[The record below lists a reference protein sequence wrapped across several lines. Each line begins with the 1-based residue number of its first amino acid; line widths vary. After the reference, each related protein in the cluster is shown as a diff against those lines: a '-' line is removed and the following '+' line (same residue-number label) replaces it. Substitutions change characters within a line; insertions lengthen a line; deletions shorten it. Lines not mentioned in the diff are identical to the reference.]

1 MSNSNSAQKSDF
13 LMFLVRPAEFVWAEA
28 PLSDVRA
35 PLIAGAVY
43 IALVLLLQRIMRGRK
58 GFEMKYVQV

>member
-1 MSNSNSAQKSDF
+1 
-13 LMFLVRPAEFVWAEA
+13 MFLVRPAEFVWAEA

-43 IALVLLLQRIMRGRK
+43 IVLVLLLQRIMRGRK
-58 GFEMKYVQV
+58 GCEMKYVQV